1 MPRSPSAIMSVDV
14 RKAQREEKKA
24 LGAQIR
30 DAKVVV
36 REATRAL
43 KAAQKELDKLTTQQ
57 DKVNAKLVKDREA
70 RKAA

>member
-43 KAAQKELDKLTTQQ
+43 KAAQRELDKLTAQQ
-57 DKVNAKLVKDREA
+57 DKVTAKLVKDREA